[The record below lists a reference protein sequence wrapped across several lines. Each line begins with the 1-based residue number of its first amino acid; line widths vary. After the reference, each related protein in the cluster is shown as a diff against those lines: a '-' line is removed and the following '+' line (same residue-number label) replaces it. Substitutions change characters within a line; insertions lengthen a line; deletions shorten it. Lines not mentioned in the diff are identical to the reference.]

1 MKNKKGFTL
10 VELLAVIIVLAVV
23 AVISIPVIG
32 NLIDKAKKD
41 MLRDSAINLVDS
53 GKTYYANALMD
64 NDEGLESS
72 KKFTIG
78 ENINELDFKGRL
90 PSSGYLEISTKG
102 DISLAVV
109 SGEYC
114 AKKEFYDTEIIITD
128 NLNECNVSGI
138 DKAET
143 VNDSCFVFNAKTRTI
158 TGYNFNKKEC
168 DKPNI
173 AIPAT
178 IGDIP
183 VEHIAPGAFVQ
194 DSDGALA
201 MYYDPNGNEEEFMD
215 IYENASYYKE
225 AFGYEMALVFPV
237 RNIKQNFGKYCVSN
251 NPGITMD
258 DVRYDNEY
266 LNESS
271 ITKVMSV
278 TSSRDKCYAM
288 PKGEASE
295 EEVVAFGTRLDSI
308 DFSDATNLK
317 AIGDYA
323 FFATSLSSIKFGDN
337 PVLDRIGNS
346 AFLYNEIEELDL
358 SGASSLYEI
367 DNSAFINNYLTVVK
381 FPNSLSIIGNQ
392 AFRNNFINSI
402 NVPTSLEY
410 IGEYAFADNYIR
422 RFDAKNSNLETIGN
436 EAFRDNAIEY
446 ITLPEGLTYIAPYAF
461 RNNYLGNLVIPSTLS
476 RINNGTFYESGLT
489 SLTLKEG
496 VTTIDNYAFAYN
508 YDLHTV
514 SLPNGLNYIGYEAF
528 YYDGI
533 TSLTIPGTVEEI
545 TESSFAYNNINTL
558 VIEPGVK
565 YIRYRSFYNNPNL
578 TNLTL
583 NEGIVE
589 IDSYAFYDG
598 NISNNLVL
606 PSTVKYIYDYAFSR
620 NNIPSIEFNDGILE
634 LGYSAFSNNSN
645 LASINIPASL
655 EYIGRSVF
663 YGANLQKLNIPGYLT
678 TIPEQAFSG
687 AGITELVLNSGITEI
702 ERFAFTANSN
712 LTKVT
717 LPEGLTTIDENAFYS
732 SSLQSVTIPRSVT
745 YIGDEAFVS
754 SKVWQSVII
763 VNTSPQEEMRFNDRW
778 GDIGWPNSLKPQNP
792 IDYTLVSGVNN
803 FEYFGSY
810 YKVNVPTAGS
820 YKLEVWGAQGGSG
833 EDGDFTG
840 GKGGYS
846 SGVVT
851 LPAGTQLYV
860 YVGGKGEDAGNGYK
874 DNYGGFNGGGS
885 SIDWD
890 NWLTTNGAGGGATDI
905 RIGQNSLYARVI
917 VAGGGGGGGGSYF
930 YAYSS
935 SSHAKGGAGGGNE
948 GRKPDYYYGSTIGNQ
963 GTQISGYEFG
973 QGGDGEDGAS
983 TGAGGGGGWYGGH
996 GSGHGNNVI
1005 NSGGSGGSGWIY
1017 TVDSFST
1024 WQTGNPTDAANW
1036 LLDNTYYLTE
1046 ATTTTGNASFLDP
1059 DGSSV
1064 TGHANNGYARITKVG

>member
-308 DFSDATNLK
+308 DFSNATNLK
-317 AIGDYA
+317 SIGDYA

-392 AFRNNFINSI
+392 AFRNNFINS
-402 NVPTSLEY
+402 
-410 IGEYAFADNYIR
+410 
-422 RFDAKNSNLETIGN
+422 
-436 EAFRDNAIEY
+436 
-446 ITLPEGLTYIAPYAF
+446 
-461 RNNYLGNLVIPSTLS
+461 
-476 RINNGTFYESGLT
+476 
-489 SLTLKEG
+489 
-496 VTTIDNYAFAYN
+496 
-508 YDLHTV
+508 
-514 SLPNGLNYIGYEAF
+514 
-528 YYDGI
+528 
-533 TSLTIPGTVEEI
+533 
-545 TESSFAYNNINTL
+545 
-558 VIEPGVK
+558 
-565 YIRYRSFYNNPNL
+565 
-578 TNLTL
+578 
-583 NEGIVE
+583 
-589 IDSYAFYDG
+589 
-598 NISNNLVL
+598 
-606 PSTVKYIYDYAFSR
+606 
-620 NNIPSIEFNDGILE
+620 
-634 LGYSAFSNNSN
+634 
-645 LASINIPASL
+645 
-655 EYIGRSVF
+655 
-663 YGANLQKLNIPGYLT
+663 
-678 TIPEQAFSG
+678 
-687 AGITELVLNSGITEI
+687 
-702 ERFAFTANSN
+702 
-712 LTKVT
+712 
-717 LPEGLTTIDENAFYS
+717 
-732 SSLQSVTIPRSVT
+732 
-745 YIGDEAFVS
+745 
-754 SKVWQSVII
+754 
-763 VNTSPQEEMRFNDRW
+763 
-778 GDIGWPNSLKPQNP
+778 
-792 IDYTLVSGVNN
+792 
-803 FEYFGSY
+803 
-810 YKVNVPTAGS
+810 
-820 YKLEVWGAQGGSG
+820 
-833 EDGDFTG
+833 
-840 GKGGYS
+840 
-846 SGVVT
+846 
-851 LPAGTQLYV
+851 
-860 YVGGKGEDAGNGYK
+860 
-874 DNYGGFNGGGS
+874 
-885 SIDWD
+885 
-890 NWLTTNGAGGGATDI
+890 
-905 RIGQNSLYARVI
+905 
-917 VAGGGGGGGGSYF
+917 
-930 YAYSS
+930 
-935 SSHAKGGAGGGNE
+935 
-948 GRKPDYYYGSTIGNQ
+948 
-963 GTQISGYEFG
+963 
-973 QGGDGEDGAS
+973 
-983 TGAGGGGGWYGGH
+983 
-996 GSGHGNNVI
+996 
-1005 NSGGSGGSGWIY
+1005 
-1017 TVDSFST
+1017 
-1024 WQTGNPTDAANW
+1024 
-1036 LLDNTYYLTE
+1036 
-1046 ATTTTGNASFLDP
+1046 
-1059 DGSSV
+1059 
-1064 TGHANNGYARITKVG
+1064 

>member
-158 TGYNFNKKEC
+158 TGYNFSKKDC

-258 DVRYDNEY
+258 DVRYDYEY

-317 AIGDYA
+317 SIGDYA

-346 AFLYNEIEELDL
+346 AFIYNELQNLDL
-358 SGASSLYEI
+358 SGLSSLYEI
-367 DNSAFINNYLTVVK
+367 ENSVFINNYLTTVK

-410 IGEYAFADNYIR
+410 IGEYAFTDNYIR
-422 RFDAKNSNLETIGN
+422 RFDAKNSNLETIGY

-461 RNNYLGNLVIPSTLS
+461 QNNYLGNLVIPSTLY
-476 RINNGTFYESGLT
+476 RVGYNAFYNSGIT

-496 VTTIDNYAFAYN
+496 VSIIENYAFSENYN
-508 YDLHTV
+508 LRTV
-514 SLPNGLNYIGYEAF
+514 S
-528 YYDGI
+528 
-533 TSLTIPGTVEEI
+533 
-545 TESSFAYNNINTL
+545 
-558 VIEPGVK
+558 
-565 YIRYRSFYNNPNL
+565 
-578 TNLTL
+578 
-583 NEGIVE
+583 
-589 IDSYAFYDG
+589 
-598 NISNNLVL
+598 
-606 PSTVKYIYDYAFSR
+606 
-620 NNIPSIEFNDGILE
+620 
-634 LGYSAFSNNSN
+634 
-645 LASINIPASL
+645 
-655 EYIGRSVF
+655 
-663 YGANLQKLNIPGYLT
+663 
-678 TIPEQAFSG
+678 
-687 AGITELVLNSGITEI
+687 
-702 ERFAFTANSN
+702 
-712 LTKVT
+712 
-717 LPEGLTTIDENAFYS
+717 LPEGLTYIGYRAFYGSNLTEVIIPASVESIESRAFYS
-732 SSLQSVTIPRSVT
+732 NLAWEKVTILYDV
-745 YIGDEAFVS
+745 EAE
-754 SKVWQSVII
+754 KL
-763 VNTSPQEEMRFNDRW
+763 RFNFIW
-778 GDIGWPNSLKPQNP
+778 SDIGWPIELLPTINPRETTFVNSEPN
-792 IDYTLVSGVNN
+792 DY
-803 FEYFGSY
+803 EYFGSY
-810 YKVNVPTAGS
+810 YIVNIPTTGR
-820 YKLEVWGAQGGSG
+820 YKLEVWGAQGGSYSSYS
-833 EDGDFTG
+833 G
-840 GKGGYS
+840 GYGGYS
-846 SGVVT
+846 SGIINISSLTTV
-851 LPAGTQLYV
+851 YV
-860 YVGGKGEDAGNGYK
+860 YVGGQPNSTSNIEGVVP
-874 DNYGGFNGGGS
+874 GGFNGGG
-885 SIDWD
+885 
-890 NWLTTNGAGGGATDI
+890 NGANRYYSGVYTYGQGGGGATDI
-905 RIGQNSLYARVI
+905 RIGTDSLYARVI
-917 VAGGGGGGGGSYF
+917 VAGGGGGSASTYDSTIKYGGGLSGGSSFSEYVGTQVSAGEGGAF
-930 YAYSS
+930 GVGASS
-935 SSHAKGGAGGGNE
+935 SPNGLNYQHGPG
-948 GRKPDYYYGSTIGNQ
+948 
-963 GTQISGYEFG
+963 
-973 QGGDGEDGAS
+973 
-983 TGAGGGGGWYGGH
+983 GGGGGWYGG
-996 GSGHGNNVI
+996 GAIDEYADGDESYRTYNG
-1005 NSGGSGGSGWIY
+1005 GGSGWIY
-1017 TVDSFST
+1017 TADSFST
-1024 WQTGNPTDAANW
+1024 WQTGNSTDAANW
-1036 LLDNTYYLTE
+1036 LLNNTYYLTE
-1046 ATTTTGNASFLDP
+1046 ATTAAGNTSFLNP
-1059 DGSSV
+1059 NGTTV
-1064 TGHANNGYARITKVG
+1064 TGHSGNGYARITKVG